1 MTRTEIKLAGFGGQ
15 GIVLAGFILGKALS
29 LYDNKNAIL
38 TQSYGPEAR
47 GGACSA
53 DVVMADGEIDFPE
66 VTIPQITVI
75 MSQEALSTYGHNIA
89 KKGLML
95 IDEDLVK
102 TDKMENEKKIRILSI
117 PSTRLAEE
125 LGRKIVSNIVM
136 LGFFTAVTDLVSLE
150 AMKKSLLN
158 SVPKGTEQLNM
169 SALMKGYEFGDNYKK
184 VGKSKKKSD

>member
-29 LYDNKNAIL
+29 LFDNKNAIL

-66 VTIPQITVI
+66 VTVPQITVI
-75 MSQEALSTYGHNIA
+75 MSQEALSTYGHNIV

-102 TDKMENEKKIRILSI
+102 TDEMENDKKIRILSI
-117 PSTRLAEE
+117 PSTRIAEE
-125 LGRKIVSNIVM
+125 LGRKIVANIVM
-136 LGFFTAVTDLVSLE
+136 LGFFTAVSDIVTLE

-184 VGKSKKKSD
+184 AGKSKMKSN